1 MRYATVIDF
10 FYGREGFEEREAEGG
25 GGGSLQRAGAEC
37 RVLSKC
43 TSCFHCLFISQ
54 KEKVEDVKQAKGN
67 VEQNMEVVASES
79 QVRICW

>member
-1 MRYATVIDF
+1 MGGKGSRR
-10 FYGREGFEEREAEGG
+10 GKRKGGG

-43 TSCFHCLFISQ
+43 TSFHCLFISQ